1 MHYGACTI
9 HYQEDSMTVGFI
21 GLGRM
26 GSHMARHLA
35 ESGQELIVYDLRP
48 EAIAQ
53 LTALPGVRAGKSYAD
68 VASNSEVVFTSLP
81 GPPEVESVVLDE
93 GGIRDSLKP
102 GSTYVDLSTNSPA
115 LVRSLYATLAEKEI
129 ALLDAPVSGGVEGA
143 AAGTLSIM
151 AGGDEA
157 VFERMKP
164 LLSAIGT
171 KLFYC
176 GAIGAGSVVKL
187 CNNILGA
194 TSAVILSESLTLG
207 VKAGVDLKTLAEVIG
222 ASTGSSFRLLHKF
235 PRYLFKGNFEPGFAI
250 DLSAKDTRLFLE
262 LAEQFEVPLAM
273 AAITDREL
281 KAAQERGWGAEDS
294 DALGRL
300 QEERA
305 GVQLR
310 LSGE

>member
-1 MHYGACTI
+1 MN
-9 HYQEDSMTVGFI
+9 VGFI

-35 ESGQELIVYDLRP
+35 QIGQEMVVYDLRP
-48 EAIAQ
+48 EAIAA
-53 LTALPGVRAGKSYAD
+53 LAGLPGVREGKSYAD
-68 VASNSEVVFTSLP
+68 VASNVDVVFTSLP
-81 GPPEVESVVLDE
+81 GPPDVEAVVLDE
-93 GGIRDSLKP
+93 GGIRDSMKP

-115 LVRSLYATLAEKEI
+115 MVRSLHATLAERSI

-151 AGGDEA
+151 VGGDEA
-157 VFERMKP
+157 VFEKVRP

-176 GAIGAGSVVKL
+176 GDIGAGSVVKL

-207 VKAGVDLKTLAEVIG
+207 VKAGVDLKTLADVIG
-222 ASTGSSFRLLHKF
+222 ASTGSSFRLVNKF

-262 LAEQFEVPLAM
+262 LAEQYDVPLSM

-281 KAAQERGWGAEDS
+281 KAAQARGWGVEDS
-294 DALGRL
+294 DSLVRL

-310 LSGE
+310 LPE